1 MAADAFLAR
10 PGDPAYTAATRVFNL
25 ASPAEP
31 AVAVTARTVEDVR
44 TALRHARSRR
54 LGVRVHSTGH
64 SSGGDAPMPGAL
76 LVRTQLAGAVE
87 IDAARR
93 VARVPAGTT
102 WESVLLAGAAHG
114 LVPPHGSAGGVGVV
128 GYLLRGGISYYGR
141 NVGLAGNSVR
151 AVELVTADGDLVR
164 VDASTDRELFWALRG
179 GGGGFGVV
187 TSIEV
192 ELFEASTVV
201 TGATFWS
208 ATHADRL
215 LPAWLKW
222 TQDAPP
228 EASTSM
234 RFLNFPP
241 LPDVPPELSAGPV
254 FAVDGVVVGTD
265 GEDPTRARE
274 QANDLLEPLRAIA
287 DPLLD
292 TWQTTTPTSVL
303 GVHMDPPDPVP
314 YRGDHLLIDEPGD
327 LGAAELLRLLGAESG
342 SPMVVSGLRQLG
354 GAIATPDPAGG
365 VLNHLDA
372 RFVYSGTAVP
382 EGGLTDAAI
391 SAYFATV
398 RTALAPWDTGRTA
411 PTFVES
417 HEQPQ
422 GHLDPADVAAVDRVR
437 ARVDPSGLFA
447 GDITP
452 NASAGTRREP

>member
-1 MAADAFLAR
+1 MDAFLSR
-10 PGDPAYTAATRVFNL
+10 QGDPAYTSATRVFNL
-25 ASPAEP
+25 ASPARP
-31 AVAVTARTVEDVR
+31 ALAVTARTVEDVR
-44 TALRHARSRR
+44 AALRHARAEG

-64 SSGGDAPMPGAL
+64 SSGGDAPMTGAL
-76 LVRTQLAGAVE
+76 LVRTQLAGQVE
-87 IDAARR
+87 VDPVAR

-102 WESVLLAGAAHG
+102 WETVLAAVAPYG
-114 LVPPHGSAGGVGVV
+114 LVPPHGSAGTVGVV

-141 NVGLAGNSVR
+141 KVGLAANSVR
-151 AVELVTADGDLVR
+151 AVELVTAEGDTVR
-164 VDASTDRELFWALRG
+164 ADAATEQDLFWALRG

-187 TSIEV
+187 TAIEV
-192 ELFEASTVV
+192 ALFPASTVV

-208 ATHADRL
+208 AEHAGRL
-215 LPAWLKW
+215 LPVWLKW

-228 EASTSM
+228 EASTSL

-241 LPDVPPELSAGPV
+241 LPDVPPVLSAGPV
-254 FAVDGVVVGTD
+254 FAVDGVVVGTAGD
-265 GEDPTRARE
+265 DPTRAE
-274 QANDLLEPLRAIA
+274 QQAAELVEPLRAVA
-287 DPLLD
+287 EPLLD
-292 TWQTTTPTSVL
+292 EWQTTSPTSVL
-303 GVHMDPPDPVP
+303 GIHMDPPDPVP
-314 YRGDHLLIDEPGD
+314 YRGDHFLIDEPGEA
-327 LGAAELLRLLGAESG
+327 GTAELLAVLGADSG

-354 GAIATPDPAGG
+354 GAIATPNPDGG

-382 EGGLTDAAI
+382 EAGLTDAAI
-391 SAYFATV
+391 SAYFARV

-437 ARVDPSGLFA
+437 ARIDPTGLFA

-452 NASAGTRREP
+452 NASAGTRREQW